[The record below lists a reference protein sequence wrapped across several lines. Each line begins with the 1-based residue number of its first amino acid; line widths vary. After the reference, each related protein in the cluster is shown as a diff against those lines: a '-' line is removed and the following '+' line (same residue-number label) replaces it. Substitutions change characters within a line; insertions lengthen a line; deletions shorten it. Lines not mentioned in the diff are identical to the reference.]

1 MTVLHVTP
9 RVTLTA
15 LSPSLGGEVWAR
27 ATAKGKACP
36 GQVLGHRLAY
46 QGGPETGENG
56 AVVRGT
62 DTFQRASGSLEK
74 ATVPGSWHMPTRW
87 RGCPPGISGGNAP
100 AEQCKC
106 GGLPWALPEAPLL
119 EPLNMG
125 QRQMEGPLWIKVMAT
140 LRDGKNKFLGG
151 SKGGDSAARRGNKHP
166 D

>member
-15 LSPSLGGEVWAR
+15 LGPSLGGEVWAR

-36 GQVLGHRLAY
+36 GQALGHRLAY
-46 QGGPETGENG
+46 QGGPETGENR

-74 ATVPGSWHMPTRW
+74 ATVPGSWHRPTRW
-87 RGCPPGISGGNAP
+87 RGCPPGISGGNVP
-100 AEQCKC
+100 AEQQK
-106 GGLPWALPEAPLL
+106 GGVTMGPPRSLTPGALQH
-119 EPLNMG
+119 G
-125 QRQMEGPLWIKVMAT
+125 TWTDGGPPVGHVMAA
-140 LRDGKNKFLGG
+140 LREGRNKLLGG
-151 SKGGDSAARRGNKHP
+151 SQAADNAAGRGNKHP